1 MTSSNSS
8 SKKLVRD
15 RRSIHRSRN
24 NQIAHKYEIEQ
35 GESVDYEVDYEQ
47 EAKQLVRTAENDF
60 VRK

>member
-1 MTSSNSS
+1 MTSTNSS

-47 EAKQLVRTAENDF
+47 EAK
-60 VRK
+60 